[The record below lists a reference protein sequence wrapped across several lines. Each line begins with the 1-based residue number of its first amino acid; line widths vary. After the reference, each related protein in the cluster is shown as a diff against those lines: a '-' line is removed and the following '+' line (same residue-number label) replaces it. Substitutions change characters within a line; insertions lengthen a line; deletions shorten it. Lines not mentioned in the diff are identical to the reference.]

1 MQEIEHLIKMANNRE
16 LQQLLTMDDVAEGYH
31 IRKSTLYAMVAR
43 RELPSVKI
51 GKRVLFR
58 REDLDAY
65 VQSKVRT
72 SENFEGGKVPD
83 NTDE

>member
-1 MQEIEHLIKMANNRE
+1 
-16 LQQLLTMDDVAEGYH
+16 
-31 IRKSTLYAMVAR
+31 MVAR

-51 GKRVLFR
+51 GKHVLFR

-72 SENFEGGKVPD
+72 SENFEGGKTPD

>member
-1 MQEIEHLIKMANNRE
+1 MTNN
-16 LQQLLTMDDVAEGYH
+16 LQQLLTMDDVVEGYH
-31 IRKSTLYAMVAR
+31 IRKSTFYAMVAR

-51 GKRVLFR
+51 GKRVFFR

-72 SENFEGGKVPD
+72 SENFESAKASN
-83 NTDE
+83 NTNE

>member
-1 MQEIEHLIKMANNRE
+1 MTNNRE
-16 LQQLLTMDDVAEGYH
+16 LQQLLTMDDVVGGYH

-51 GKRVLFR
+51 GKRVFFR

-72 SENFEGGKVPD
+72 SENSEVPTTSPD
-83 NTDE
+83 IDE

>member
-1 MQEIEHLIKMANNRE
+1 MANNRE
-16 LQQLLTMDDVAEGYH
+16 LQQLLTMDDVVEGYH

-43 RELPSVKI
+43 REIPSVKI

-58 REDLDAY
+58 RKDLDAY

-72 SENFEGGKVPD
+72 SENFEVSRTSPD
-83 NTDE
+83 INE

>member
-1 MQEIEHLIKMANNRE
+1 MANNRE
-16 LQQLLTMDDVAEGYH
+16 LQQLLTMDDVVAGYH

-72 SENFEGGKVPD
+72 SENFEVSRTSPD
-83 NTDE
+83 INE

>member
-1 MQEIEHLIKMANNRE
+1 MADNHD
-16 LQQLLTMDDVAEGYH
+16 LQQLLTMDDVVEGYH

-51 GKRVLFR
+51 GKRVFFR

-65 VQSKVRT
+65 IRSKVRT
-72 SENFEGGKVPD
+72 SKISESGENPEQHQ
-83 NTDE
+83 

>member
-1 MQEIEHLIKMANNRE
+1 MANNRE
-16 LQQLLTMDDVAEGYH
+16 LQQLLTMDDVVEGYH

-65 VQSKVRT
+65 VQSKVRI
-72 SENFEGGKVPD
+72 SENSESGKAPN
-83 NTDE
+83 NTNE

>member
-1 MQEIEHLIKMANNRE
+1 MANNRE
-16 LQQLLTMDDVAEGYH
+16 LQQLLTMDDVVEGYH

-65 VQSKVRT
+65 VQSKMRT
-72 SENFEGGKVPD
+72 SENFEVSRTSPD
-83 NTDE
+83 TDE

>member
-1 MQEIEHLIKMANNRE
+1 MANNRE
-16 LQQLLTMDDVAEGYH
+16 IQQLLTMDDVVAGYH

-72 SENFEGGKVPD
+72 SENFEGSRTSPD
-83 NTDE
+83 INE

>member
-1 MQEIEHLIKMANNRE
+1 MANNRE
-16 LQQLLTMDDVAEGYH
+16 IQQLLTMDDVVAGYH

-72 SENFEGGKVPD
+72 SENFEVSRTSPD
-83 NTDE
+83 TDE

>member
-1 MQEIEHLIKMANNRE
+1 MANNRE
-16 LQQLLTMDDVAEGYH
+16 LQQLLTMDDVVEGYH

-43 RELPSVKI
+43 RELASVKI

-72 SENFEGGKVPD
+72 SENFEVSRTSPD
-83 NTDE
+83 INE

>member
-1 MQEIEHLIKMANNRE
+1 MANNRD
-16 LQQLLTMDDVAEGYH
+16 LQQLLTMDDVVEGYH

-72 SENFEGGKVPD
+72 SENFEVSRTSLD
-83 NTDE
+83 TNE

>member
-1 MQEIEHLIKMANNRE
+1 MANNRE
-16 LQQLLTMDDVAEGYH
+16 LQQLLTMDDVVEGYH

-72 SENFEGGKVPD
+72 SENFEVSRTSPD
-83 NTDE
+83 INE

>member
-1 MQEIEHLIKMANNRE
+1 MANNRE
-16 LQQLLTMDDVAEGYH
+16 IQQLLTMDDVVEGYH

-43 RELPSVKI
+43 REIPSVKI

-72 SENFEGGKVPD
+72 SENFEVSRTSPD
-83 NTDE
+83 TNE

>member
-1 MQEIEHLIKMANNRE
+1 MANNRE
-16 LQQLLTMDDVAEGYH
+16 LQQLLTIDDVVEGYH

-51 GKRVLFR
+51 GKRVFFR

-72 SENFEGGKVPD
+72 SENFEGAKASN

>member
-1 MQEIEHLIKMANNRE
+1 MANNHD
-16 LQQLLTMDDVAEGYH
+16 LQQLLTMDDVVEVYH

-43 RELPSVKI
+43 RELASVKI

-65 VQSKVRT
+65 IQSKVRT
-72 SENFEGGKVPD
+72 SKISEGGKAPT
-83 NTDE
+83 NNE

>member
-1 MQEIEHLIKMANNRE
+1 MADNHD
-16 LQQLLTMDDVAEGYH
+16 LQQLLTMDDVVEGYH

-51 GKRVLFR
+51 GKRVFFR

-65 VQSKVRT
+65 IRSKVRT
-72 SENFEGGKVPD
+72 SKISVVSATSPD
-83 NTDE
+83 INE

>member
-1 MQEIEHLIKMANNRE
+1 MANNQE
-16 LQQLLTMDDVAEGYH
+16 LQQLLTMDNVVEGYH

-43 RELPSVKI
+43 REIPSVKI

-72 SENFEGGKVPD
+72 SENFEVSRTSP
-83 NTDE
+83 NINE

>member
-1 MQEIEHLIKMANNRE
+1 MANNRE
-16 LQQLLTMDDVAEGYH
+16 LQQLLTMDDVVAGYH

-43 RELPSVKI
+43 REIPSVKI

-58 REDLDAY
+58 RKDLDAY

-72 SENFEGGKVPD
+72 SENFEVSRTSPD
-83 NTDE
+83 INE

>member
-1 MQEIEHLIKMANNRE
+1 MANNRE
-16 LQQLLTMDDVAEGYH
+16 LQQLLTMDDVVAGYH

-72 SENFEGGKVPD
+72 SENFEVSRTSP
-83 NTDE
+83 NINE